1 MKKEEFG
8 VLIDGL
14 TASQITH
21 TKRSHRTQTSRLGLA
36 RPLVSS
42 AWLVPCSLSW
52 KFPDRHFPI
61 PGIMKVS

>member
-21 TKRSHRTQTSRLGLA
+21 TNRSHRHLGLAWLVRLSRRLGLF
-36 RPLVSS
+36 
-42 AWLVPCSLSW
+42 LVPYPGN
-52 KFPDRHFPI
+52 FPTDTFQYPA
-61 PGIMKVS
+61 S